1 MIVRGALTLLNSI
14 PIALGLADANE
25 VHGRQVATATARES
39 DEYGILES
47 RIKRY
52 EERTDEQERA
62 DMRQT
67 ILQET
72 RMHKKLEHLVL
83 IIRTVR

>member
-14 PIALGLADANE
+14 LIALGLADANE

-39 DEYGILES
+39 DEYGILER

-67 ILQET
+67 TLQET

-83 IIRTVR
+83 LIRTVR